1 MNKEIWAGK
10 KLVIKIVTS
19 VVAVSLVGTGIGVGV
34 VKAKN
39 NMSKDTEVTT
49 TKKEEEKD
57 SNKDRDKDQEEL
69 LKKVIKTQVG
79 SDDSKVGKEEN
90 VYVITDAYGT
100 SKEVIVSDWLKNP
113 QGKDTLKDASDLK
126 DIKNVKGDE
135 TFTQGNDGALT
146 WKAAGNDIY
155 YQGTTKKAIPVDV
168 KITYY
173 LNGKEMKPEDMVGK
187 SGKVT
192 IRFDYD
198 NKEKKTVQINNKDEE
213 VYVPFTVMSAM
224 VLPTDKFAD
233 ITVKNGKVMS
243 EGSNNIIMGLAFPG
257 LQKSLNI
264 DEEELKDKDIEI
276 PDYVEVNA
284 VTSDFSLDMT
294 LSVVLSD
301 ALSDIHLTDS
311 IDFSDIDKDM
321 DKLTDASSELQDGT
335 GKLKD
340 GVNTLSEKTGEFQNG
355 ANKLS
360 DGIKDYTNGVSTLAG
375 GIDTLKSGAQ
385 SAADGAS
392 KLASGASQVSSGVN
406 TLTDSLANMGSTLSD
421 EATKQAGNQASCQT
435 VVENDSIQ
443 VATDMQDYTIAVSA
457 ATIGAVADALQSGK
471 DISSSDVQSAIISAA
486 ASETADSAT
495 KVSGDVNAL
504 AQHSG
509 ELGGTKG
516 AIQVLGT
523 INAQLDTSKLAE
535 LKSGAASVAS
545 GASDLSSGVNQINS
559 GADQLKSG
567 ADTLTANSATLVDG
581 ANTLVDGTNKLAD
594 GVNEL
599 KTGAND
605 LDEGMVKFDKEGISK
620 LTDTFEGEG
629 KNVVDRLKAT
639 MDASHDYHTFT
650 KLPDGMDGS
659 VKFIIRTE
667 AVK

>member
-34 VKAKN
+34 VKAN
-39 NMSKDTEVTT
+39 NNTSKDTEVTT
-49 TKKEEEKD
+49 TKKEEKKD

-155 YQGTTKKAIPVDV
+155 YQGTTEKAIPVDV

-392 KLASGASQVSSGVN
+392 KLASGASDAKSGADKLASGASDLASGAQQVSGGVN
-406 TLTDSLANMGSTLSD
+406 TLSSTMTQMGTDIAGKIEYLNSQKSGLDPTAN
-421 EATKQAGNQASCQT
+421 AA
-435 VVENDSIQ
+435 
-443 VATDMQDYTIAVSA
+443 TIAVIDGRIDTLQTILSQLGDPTLQGSLNALVTGANDLATGA
-457 ATIGAVADALQSGK
+457 ASLSQGAADLQSG
-471 DISSSDVQSAIISAA
+471 
-486 ASETADSAT
+486 
-495 KVSGDVNAL
+495 
-504 AQHSG
+504 
-509 ELGGTKG
+509 
-516 AIQVLGT
+516 LGT
-523 INAQLDTSKLAE
+523 LS
-535 LKSGAASVAS
+535 S